1 MGNIGVNINEYG
13 QEYIEAQSLE
23 RMFKLMNK
31 HVINFPSLKLLIKER
46 REILRQGNIEEYK
59 SLAFEVADREMSIT

>member
-1 MGNIGVNINEYG
+1 
-13 QEYIEAQSLE
+13 
-23 RMFKLMNK
+23 MFKLMNK